1 MSRHHVNCSARFLN
15 EQYVLTVMRLSNT
28 HHHPV
33 LRMNDV
39 YRSPGLSLD
48 GLVDDATGHA
58 VNQNDANKASLQMK
72 VCALRHHSKKV
83 WVQVL
88 QEKG

>member
-1 MSRHHVNCSARFLN
+1 
-15 EQYVLTVMRLSNT
+15 
-28 HHHPV
+28 
-33 LRMNDV
+33 MNDV
-39 YRSPGLSLD
+39 HRPPGLSLD

-88 QEKG
+88 QERDETTSK